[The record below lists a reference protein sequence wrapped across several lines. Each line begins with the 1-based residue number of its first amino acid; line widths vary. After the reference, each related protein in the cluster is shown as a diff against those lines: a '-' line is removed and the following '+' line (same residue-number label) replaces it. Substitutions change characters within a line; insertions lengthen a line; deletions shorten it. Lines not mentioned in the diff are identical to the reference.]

1 MLAGQALI
9 LVCIDAVLS
18 NFRLKFLENEIE
30 DLRNQL
36 KELHSKLDME

>member
-1 MLAGQALI
+1 MGGEVLI

-18 NFRLKFLENEIE
+18 NFRLKHLENEIE

>member
-1 MLAGQALI
+1 MLTGLALI

-18 NFRLKFLENEIE
+18 NFRLKLLENEIE